1 MKQNSKVTSKKNY
14 ISKCG
19 MAAKT
24 ENQERNRK
32 VTYMD
37 CWKYLQ
43 IQDQADQQVPQVPRQ
58 IPDILTLLLNIF
70 KKSI

>member
-43 IQDQADQQVPQVPRQ
+43 I
-58 IPDILTLLLNIF
+58 
-70 KKSI
+70 